1 MGENI
6 KLNVNGQ
13 DVPMNP
19 FVKRTFSKVI
29 EGLVSSLDKL
39 PADIKKI
46 EITINNEEKK

>member
-1 MGENI
+1 MDKQI
-6 KLNVNGQ
+6 KLKVNEK

-19 FVKRTFSKVI
+19 FVQRTFARVI

-39 PADIKKI
+39 PEVIDKV